1 MKKRLRG
8 ILKKVFIFIVTIF
21 VIYLV
26 VTNISVL
33 RDFTKKDTLS
43 LIVDTDAGYG
53 IDDIF
58 AVSRLIMEPD
68 VQFIGLLSSQWH
80 YADLKNDSTLYQ
92 SHDANYKLLRVFK
105 RTTIPRY
112 LGAELPILFDKK
124 PWSPNN
130 QAARFIANRA
140 MEVVS
145 SEKLN
150 VLCLGSS
157 TNLATAL
164 LRQPEAASKIRC
176 YMMGP
181 GYDPVRRVWDKKE
194 FNSRNDLDAL
204 DLLLN
209 NENLELHIM
218 NANIAREMIFT
229 IQEIRETLQD
239 RNESLKY
246 LLEVFMEASVNS
258 DSVNMSSVALVQ
270 AILNP
275 DLASEKQVFTPPE
288 NVQRKLSVYT
298 RIDSERMKKDYLKTI
313 EKSYENY

>member
-1 MKKRLRG
+1 MKKALRR
-8 ILKKVFIFIVTIF
+8 ILKKVFIFIMIAF

-33 RDFTKKDTLS
+33 RNFTQKDTLS

-58 AVSRLIMEPD
+58 AMSRLIMEPD

-80 YADLKNDSTLYQ
+80 YADLRNDSTLYL

-112 LGAELPILFDKK
+112 LGAELPILFDEK
-124 PWSPNN
+124 PWSAGNR
-130 QAARFIANRA
+130 AARFIANKA

-164 LRQPEAASKIRC
+164 LMKPESASRIRC

-181 GYDPVRRVWDKKE
+181 GYDPVRRVWDKNE
-194 FNSRNDLDAL
+194 FNARNDLDAL
-204 DLLLN
+204 NILLN
-209 NENLELHIM
+209 NEQLELHIM
-218 NANIAREMIFT
+218 NANIAREMLFT
-229 IQEIRETLQD
+229 RQEIQETLKD
-239 RNESLKY
+239 RNESLNY
-246 LLEVFMEASVNS
+246 LLEVFMEASVNT
-258 DSVNMSSVALVQ
+258 DSADMSSVALVQ

-288 NVQRKLSVYT
+288 NIQRKLSVYT
-298 RIDSERMKKDYLKTI
+298 RIDAERMKKDYLRTI
-313 EKSYENY
+313 ERSYENY